1 MDAAWSTRAS
11 VSGEGRGGASAVGR
25 EGKGRCLS
33 SGEGGEG
40 YVRGVVNSIMN
51 QAIG

>member
-25 EGKGRCLS
+25 EGEVLQRWGGRGRGGAS
-33 SGEGGEG
+33 AVGREGKD
-40 YVRGVVNSIMN
+40 M
-51 QAIG
+51 